1 VLINFYG
8 DPLWSHYNQMNLN
21 ALEYALSS
29 ILREHI
35 REEKVVSTVLTSK
48 LRFQDCAITVP
59 LEYPLPAIPTGWKN

>member
-29 ILREHI
+29 ILRERI
-35 REEKVVSTVLTSK
+35 REEKVVSTVLT
-48 LRFQDCAITVP
+48 
-59 LEYPLPAIPTGWKN
+59 